1 MYAQVEEEK
10 RYEEEAGG
18 RIMSPFWIAKDHVWG
33 PKGPSDRELAWEVAI
48 EVGTPRTALSVSSG
62 VAGGASPCGDAG
74 DDEADDFIEA
84 PEDEANDE

>member
-1 MYAQVEEEK
+1 
-10 RYEEEAGG
+10 
-18 RIMSPFWIAKDHVWG
+18 
-33 PKGPSDRELAWEVAI
+33 
-48 EVGTPRTALSVSSG
+48 LSVSSG